1 MNEQELN
8 KYIEQLNTSTDKNS
22 LTINRDSFKQVI
34 EAFMTAQT
42 KELNELKKNTN
53 ISKDKTPVKDKPKQ
67 QNSKPDK
74 FLNDSIGSI
83 IEFVVGDKE
92 YKEELYS
99 YDPYNLVFKL
109 EKKFLIVPKHS
120 INYIYINKENGN

>member
-67 QNSKPDK
+67 QNPKPDK

>member
-67 QNSKPDK
+67 QNPKPDK

-92 YKEELYS
+92 LKEELYS